1 MKPETGKTKHSQNQ
15 NQVSIQLKL
24 GGHSF
29 SVDTLP
35 ASVTE
40 GSESVEFVVLTRKTL
55 LVPRDEFDEAYAT
68 TYLRLAGIPC
78 DATQMPVWSDTEAPI
93 VAVMAAD
100 TACVTAIGQKLGRRA
115 TFTSP
120 LLRSHPYV
128 TPTVWLYRTEQ
139 LLYIKVYGSDLRFA
153 EVVAAKTESDIV
165 YYIELLA
172 KEFSLHTHKACIEGT
187 ECGVLKKLLRPHFQQ
202 IICV

>member
-1 MKPETGKTKHSQNQ
+1 MKLETGKTNHSQNQ

-29 SVDTLP
+29 SVNTLLT
-35 ASVTE
+35 SVID
-40 GSESVEFVVLTRKTL
+40 GVESVEFVVLTRKTL
-55 LVPRDEFDEAYAT
+55 LVPREEFDETFAT
-68 TYLRLAGIPC
+68 TYLRLAGMPC
-78 DATQMPVWSDTEAPI
+78 DATQTPVWSDTGSPI

-100 TACVTAIGQKLGRRA
+100 MACVTAIEQKFGSRA
-115 TFTSP
+115 MFTSP
-120 LLRSHPYV
+120 LLRDHPYA
-128 TPTVWLYRTEQ
+128 TPTVWLYRTEE

-172 KEFSLHTHKACIEGT
+172 KEFSLPAHTAYIEGE
-187 ECGVLKKLLRPHFQQ
+187 ECGVLKKLLRSHFQQ